1 MIKINKIIARI
12 IIISLF
18 FFISAPHAGASSV
31 SYQNTKEAA
40 REAVWKTITSGQGSS
55 ATVAVMDEDK
65 IIYSEDINDW
75 KESINISGNK
85 LVDLKHVNEE
95 YICEVINTIETF
107 GSYFVLGNNIA
118 IPHGQIFKN
127 VYKSSISV
135 LFMKEPVVFP
145 GNKSVSLIFFL
156 AALTKHEHLGTL
168 SDIFNLAK
176 NENFLLDL
184 NTVKKSS
191 ELYTLIK
198 KYVGYTK

>member
-1 MIKINKIIARI
+1 
-12 IIISLF
+12 
-18 FFISAPHAGASSV
+18 
-31 SYQNTKEAA
+31 
-40 REAVWKTITSGQGSS
+40 
-55 ATVAVMDEDK
+55 
-65 IIYSEDINDW
+65 
-75 KESINISGNK
+75 
-85 LVDLKHVNEE
+85 
-95 YICEVINTIETF
+95 
-107 GSYFVLGNNIA
+107 
-118 IPHGQIFKN
+118 
-127 VYKSSISV
+127 
-135 LFMKEPVVFP
+135 MKEPVVFP